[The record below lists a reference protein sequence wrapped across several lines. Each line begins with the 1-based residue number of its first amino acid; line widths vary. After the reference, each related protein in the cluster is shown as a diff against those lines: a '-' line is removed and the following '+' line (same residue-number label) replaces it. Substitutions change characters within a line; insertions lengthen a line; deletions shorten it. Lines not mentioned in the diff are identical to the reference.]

1 MSPLPLVVI
10 TGPTASGKTG
20 LAIDIAK
27 RFNGEIISADSRA
40 IYKGMDI
47 GSAKPTTA
55 EREGILHWGFDLVEP
70 GQRFTAYDFKCFAD
84 SKIED
89 IRSRGRLPIL
99 VGGTGLYVDAVI
111 FDFQFN
117 STNIDEVFRQ
127 TLEVMTL
134 DELHKYCEK
143 NNILLPENSKNK
155 RHVIS
160 AIERK
165 NTSIKG
171 RKEPIDDII
180 IVGIA
185 TDRDVLRKRIA
196 RRSEQIFQDGVV
208 DEATMLGKKYGW
220 NSEAMTGNIYPLIR
234 RYLSGELTLSEVRE
248 SFVTLDW
255 RLAKRQMTWLRR
267 NPFIHWGPLDEL
279 RSYLFERLAKS

>member
-1 MSPLPLVVI
+1 MRPLPLVVI

-20 LAIDIAK
+20 LAIDVAK

-55 EREGILHWGFDLVEP
+55 EREGIPHWGFDLVEP
-70 GQRFTAYDFKCFAD
+70 GQRFTAYDFKRFAD
-84 SKIED
+84 SKIDD
-89 IRSRGRLPIL
+89 IRSKGRLPIL

-117 STNIDEVFRQ
+117 SINVDEGFRQ
-127 TLEVMTL
+127 ILEVMTL
-134 DELHKYCEK
+134 DELHNYCEK
-143 NNILLPENSKNK
+143 HNILLPENKKNK

-165 NTSIKG
+165 NTSAKG
-171 RKEPIDDII
+171 RKEPIDDTI

-185 TDRDVLRKRIA
+185 TGSDILRKRIIQ
-196 RRSEQIFQDGVV
+196 RSEQIFQDGVV
-208 DEATMLGKKYGW
+208 DEATILGKKYGW

-234 RYLSGELTLSEVRE
+234 RYLSGELTLSEVKE

-267 NPFIHWGPLDEL
+267 NPFIHWGSLDEL
-279 RSYLFERLAKS
+279 RSYLYERLAKS